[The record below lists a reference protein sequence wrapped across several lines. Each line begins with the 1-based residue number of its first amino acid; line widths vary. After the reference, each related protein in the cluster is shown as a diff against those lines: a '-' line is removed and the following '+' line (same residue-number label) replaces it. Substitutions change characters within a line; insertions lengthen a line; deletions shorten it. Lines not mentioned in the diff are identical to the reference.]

1 MNASNKE
8 KNNIEKNCWNMFD
21 VPVCSPFKYYNLFK
35 AFNMMPASKSAVTIS
50 NDEFPSL
57 SCTAQNTW
65 NSKNFFD

>member
-50 NDEFPSL
+50 NDELHGTKYLKQQKYFWL
-57 SCTAQNTW
+57 SRQL
-65 NSKNFFD
+65 